1 MNGLLPVCGRLWPES
16 DTSSFGSPRWLRS
29 LGELTANP
37 KESRFQETGFTL
49 LRHA

>member
-16 DTSSFGSPRWLRS
+16 DTSSFGSP